1 MNVIHNTEGFLQAHS
16 GCVATIGKFDGV
28 HMGHQ
33 RIVQQ
38 LLDKAAEHQVPS
50 VVIVI
55 EPHPEEFFATNPRD
69 CPPRLSE
76 AQEKIALLQAMGVH
90 CIYLLT
96 FDTALSRLSPQQY
109 VDDILV
115 GGLGIRC
122 LIVGNDFRFGHGR
135 AGDFAMLQSS
145 GQAHGFAVVET
156 ASYLHEGVRVSST
169 YVRECLARADFQR
182 VEQILGRPYGISGT
196 VVRGRQLG
204 RNLGFPTCNLALNR
218 RNIPLHGV
226 YACTVDIVT
235 KDGHQLQAFGAANI
249 GYRPTLDAMG
259 KPDGDSPA
267 AWLEVH
273 LLDFDRDIYDAQAT
287 VTFRY
292 FVRAEQKF
300 ESLDALKDS
309 IARDVTRV
317 RDYFTDWPRVWSDH
331 EQRS

>member
-1 MNVIHNTEGFLQAHS
+1 MNVIHNTEGFLQAHP

-38 LLDKAAEHQVPS
+38 LLDKAAEYQVPS

-55 EPHPEEFFATNPRD
+55 EPHPEEFFAANPRD

-76 AQEKIALLQAMGVH
+76 AQEKIVLLQAMGVH

-96 FDTALSRLSPQQY
+96 FDAALSQLSPQQY
-109 VDDILV
+109 VDNILV
-115 GGLGIRC
+115 GGLGVRC

-135 AGDFAMLQSS
+135 AGDFAMLQRS

-204 RNLGFPTCNLALNR
+204 RKLGFPTCNLALNR
-218 RNIPLHGV
+218 RNLPLHGV
-226 YACTVDIVT
+226 YACTVAIVT
-235 KDGHQLQAFGAANI
+235 QGGQQLQAFGAANI
-249 GYRPTLDAMG
+249 GYRPTLDAVG
-259 KPDGDSPA
+259 RPDGEPPA

-273 LLDFDRDIYDAQAT
+273 LLDFDRDIYGAQVT
-287 VTFRY
+287 VAFRY

-300 ESLDALKDS
+300 ESLDTLKDS
-309 IARDVTRV
+309 IARDLTRV
-317 RDYFTDWPRVWSDH
+317 RDYFADWPPVWSDH
-331 EQRS
+331 E